1 MKYFDDIN
9 NLYKVSEMSLAEM
22 KEFQSQQL
30 NKMDILRKELQRL
43 RLKLELEIVDLQCD
57 IDTTD
62 MLLRT
67 KQ

>member
-22 KEFQSQQL
+22 KDFQSQQL
-30 NKMDILRKELQRL
+30 NKMDILRNELQRL
-43 RLKLELEIVDLQCD
+43 RLNLELEIVDLQCD
-57 IDTTD
+57 IDTTN

>member
-9 NLYKVSEMSLAEM
+9 NLYKVSEMSLDEM

-30 NKMDILRKELQRL
+30 NKMDVLRNELHRL

-57 IDTTD
+57 INTTN
-62 MLLRT
+62 MLMRGR
-67 KQ
+67 Q

>member
-62 MLLRT
+62 MLLMA